1 MKAAVAPTDE
11 RWLEFLAAEP
21 DLSEA
26 NFWYPSA
33 SGQFRLLQIGE
44 PFLFKTKSPKRGRT
58 FGRWGPNQLVGGGFF
73 SGYEQLSIAEAWTD
87 LFGRGNGVATLPELV
102 ERIASFRR
110 PGETDATTQIGCV
123 LLRNLFFMPPDRAI
137 PQPDDFASNLTRAR
151 GYDLNEAGR
160 HVDVMFTSMLD
171 RAEVRLD
178 GDLFSAAGP
187 GDPVEFR
194 QGLVS
199 QRLGQRAFQARVL
212 TSYARQCAIT
222 GNHIVPTLEAAHIRP
237 AASGGSHLVSN
248 GLLLRSDVHTL
259 FDLGFLGINERFEL
273 QVSPLLAETWGNGT
287 EFYARAGRAIT
298 VPAAR
303 DHRPSKESIAW
314 HMDTVFQPR

>member
-11 RWLEFLAAEP
+11 RWAEFLAAEP
-21 DLSEA
+21 DLVEA
-26 NFWYPSA
+26 NFWQPSA

-58 FGRWGPNQLVGGGFF
+58 LGRWGPNQLVGGGFF
-73 SGYEQLSIAEAWTD
+73 SGYEHLSIGEAWD
-87 LFGRGNGVATLPELV
+87 LFGRGNGVASLAELV

-110 PGETDATTQIGCV
+110 PGETDTATQIGCV

-151 GYDLNEAGR
+151 GYDLSASGR
-160 HVDVMFTSMLD
+160 HVDVMFGAMLD

-178 GDLFSAAGP
+178 EALFKSADR

-194 QGLVS
+194 QRLVS

-237 AASGGSHLVSN
+237 AADGGSHLVSN

-259 FDLGFLGINERFEL
+259 FDRGFLGINERYEL

-303 DHRPSKESIAW
+303 EHRPSRESIAW
-314 HMDTVFQPR
+314 HMDTVFGPR